1 MAMQGWVIGVSALLA
16 AGASQA
22 ADPTSVDYA
31 KVGSW
36 EISAQPPSQQCLMQR
51 FYRGK
56 DGKKIEG
63 LTVLYAADKEG
74 VLLIWTNDWMTYLP
88 VKGNLE
94 LGLAFRHGES
104 ADLSWGSRDLPYEK
118 IGNTIYF
125 TLVFKSAAE
134 AQRILHDLATSDH
147 FGLLLGPGLLT
158 SMPLDASEAVVKLR
172 ECAMRGGRAQ

>member
-1 MAMQGWVIGVSALLA
+1 MAMQGWVMGVSALFS

-22 ADPTSVDYA
+22 ADSTYA
-31 KVGSW
+31 QVGSW

-63 LTVLYAADKEG
+63 LTILYAADKEG
-74 VLLIWTNDWMTYLP
+74 VLLVWTNDWMTYLP
-88 VKGNLE
+88 VKGDLK

-134 AQRILHDLATSDH
+134 AQRILHDLAASDH